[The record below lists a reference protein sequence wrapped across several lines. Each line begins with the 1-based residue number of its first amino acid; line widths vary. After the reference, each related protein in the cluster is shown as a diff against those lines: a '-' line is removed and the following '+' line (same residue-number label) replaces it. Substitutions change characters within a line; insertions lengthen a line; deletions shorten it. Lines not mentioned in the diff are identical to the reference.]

1 MRHLSVVAVLVLALS
16 TAAGAADDRDP
27 LTKARSLYNLGEY
40 EAAIAAADQARQAPA
55 RRDSADLVS
64 ARALLERYR
73 IEAEA
78 DDLAAARSRLSRV
91 DPTSF
96 GPRERIEYVVGLG
109 ETLYLE
115 NAFGAAAAL
124 FDSVLTS
131 DAPLPAEEHERVLDW
146 WASAL
151 DRDAAS
157 RTELERRGVYE
168 QIRSR
173 MREEIGTSPTSA
185 AASYWLS
192 MAARGEGDLQ
202 GAWDAAEAGWVRAPM
217 ASDRGALLRSDI
229 DDLVLR
235 ALVPERS
242 RSLGQPPET
251 LRQEWERFKERWA
264 KE

>member
-1 MRHLSVVAVLVLALS
+1 M
-16 TAAGAADDRDP
+16 
-27 LTKARSLYNLGEY
+27 
-40 EAAIAAADQARQAPA
+40 
-55 RRDSADLVS
+55 
-64 ARALLERYR
+64 
-73 IEAEA
+73 
-78 DDLAAARSRLSRV
+78 
-91 DPTSF
+91 
-96 GPRERIEYVVGLG
+96 
-109 ETLYLE
+109 
-115 NAFGAAAAL
+115 
-124 FDSVLTS
+124 LTS
-131 DAPLPAEEHERVLDW
+131 YAPLLAEEQERVLDW

-168 QIRSR
+168 RIRAR
-173 MREEIGTSPTSA
+173 MREEIGAFPTSA

-217 ASDRGALLRSDI
+217 ASDRGALLRDDI
-229 DDLVLR
+229 NDLVIH

-242 RSLGQPPET
+242 RALGQPPET